1 MLIKKFPF
9 FFYHRIMEITMYRKE
24 GEFKDKKSSI
34 YVVNSGMSSYNG
46 YNNDL
51 NQNIV
56 KLHIKEIT

>member
-1 MLIKKFPF
+1 
-9 FFYHRIMEITMYRKE
+9 MYRKE